1 MLQEYR
7 QRLRSLVEQQQLERE
22 AQAMSKLKAPRN
34 SLGNLK
40 PLTEQIT
47 ELMLSLPPAQRN
59 RAWSIVD
66 LQGRLQGRYKDRPS
80 LGNVGDALR
89 VLGWVQ
95 LREWTI
101 DAGNRRMWVYN

>member
-1 MLQEYR
+1 MCKVGKAYIDSLKAEVA
-7 QRLRSLVEQQQLERE
+7 QRVSMRE
-22 AQAMSKLKAPRN
+22 AHQEARRD

-66 LQGRLQGRYKDRPS
+66 LQGRLQGRYKERPS

-89 VLGWVQ
+89 ILGWLQV
-95 LREWTI
+95 REWTP
-101 DAGNRRMWVYN
+101 DAGNRRMWVRR